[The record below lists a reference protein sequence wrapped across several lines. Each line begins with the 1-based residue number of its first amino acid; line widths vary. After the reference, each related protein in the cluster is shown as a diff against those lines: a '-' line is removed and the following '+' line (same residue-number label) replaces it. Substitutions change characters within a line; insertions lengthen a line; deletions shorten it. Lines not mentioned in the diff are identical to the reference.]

1 MIPQFEE
8 IRIQALKE
16 LSAGV
21 VMRAKDLRIPLAKHF
36 GLTDEE
42 MNAWY
47 PSGNGEIFLDRISW
61 ALSYLFIA
69 GLVMAIGSIALF
81 SYKLAIGASQKQ
93 AMTVAFTLFVMY
105 QLFNAYNS
113 KSNSAKKSTYLYL
126 AIIACFILQ
135 ILIVYIP
142 ELQLIFRTTNIGIT
156 DWILIFIIAAT
167 ILVSNRIANKIVV
180 E

>member
-1 MIPQFEE
+1 
-8 IRIQALKE
+8 
-16 LSAGV
+16 
-21 VMRAKDLRIPLAKHF
+21 
-36 GLTDEE
+36 
-42 MNAWY
+42 
-47 PSGNGEIFLDRISW
+47 
-61 ALSYLFIA
+61 
-69 GLVMAIGSIALF
+69 MAIGSIALF
-81 SYKLAIGASQKQ
+81 SYKLAIGTSQKQ

-126 AIIACFILQ
+126 AIITCFILQ
-135 ILIVYIP
+135 VLIVYIP
-142 ELQLIFRTTNIGIT
+142 ELQIIFRTTSISIT

>member
-1 MIPQFEE
+1 MEGSERNIMTRQPETGD
-8 IRIQALKE
+8 ILNKKVLIK
-16 LSAGV
+16 
-21 VMRAKDLRIPLAKHF
+21 I
-36 GLTDEE
+36 
-42 MNAWY
+42 
-47 PSGNGEIFLDRISW
+47 
-61 ALSYLFIA
+61 FIA

-81 SYKLAIGASQKQ
+81 SYKMAIGASQKQ

-135 ILIVYIP
+135 VLIVYIP
-142 ELQLIFRTTNIGIT
+142 ELQIIFRTTSISIT